1 MPLGRSAKW
10 KLALVL
16 SAVAVLGVGC
26 ALSPEIIP
34 DLWIP
39 RPGGLT
45 PTVTYSWEVPDETA
59 SALPKQMLVYKFVQK
74 NLSEEDFRAL
84 ASQLG
89 MSGTV
94 ERNEEAARFVMR
106 DGQKELW
113 MEWET
118 GMWEYWDYEKSRKD
132 PDPDAI
138 PSDDEVARIATEFLK
153 ENGWLPDDFRLQA
166 VTHLT
171 EGTGFSAPI
180 TIGKVAYFYRYIG
193 DVPVLG
199 VSRIGVQVGENGEI
213 ISIFKFVK
221 DMEPAGNM
229 SLKTVAA
236 AYDEVKSGNAV
247 LTTDNPNVTK
257 AAVQDVNLYYW
268 EDAGSISDQP
278 YLQPVYVFTAQATEG
293 ATDTFS
299 VVVPAIK
306 GVALE

>member
-1 MPLGRSAKW
+1 M
-10 KLALVL
+10 
-16 SAVAVLGVGC
+16 
-26 ALSPEIIP
+26 
-34 DLWIP
+34 
-39 RPGGLT
+39 T
-45 PTVTYSWEVPDETA
+45 
-59 SALPKQMLVYKFVQK
+59 VYKFVQN
-74 NLSEEDFRAL
+74 NLSEEDFKAL

-94 ERNEEAARFVMR
+94 ERDEEAARFVMR
-106 DGQKELW
+106 DGQKELR

-138 PSDDEVARIATEFLK
+138 PSDDEVARIAAEFLK

-171 EGTGFSAPI
+171 EARGFSAPI

-213 ISIFKFVK
+213 ISISKFFK
-221 DMEPAGNM
+221 DIEPAGNM

-247 LTTDNPNVTK
+247 VRTDNPNVTK
-257 AAVQDVNLYYW
+257 AAIQDVKLYYW

-293 ATDTFS
+293 ATETLTAI
-299 VVVPAIK
+299 VPAIE
-306 GVALE
+306 GVGLKFLDAVE